1 MLISHAAEI
10 AARLERNAASAL
22 DSAGHTAAALVRE
35 QLQSGDGAPVR
46 DTGALMDSIA
56 HAVEGDTVRIGS
68 PLPYAAC
75 VHDGTSRMPGRP
87 FLADGILGG
96 AEAIAQAMAEALGQ
110 GL

>member
-10 AARLERNAASAL
+10 TARLERNAASAL
-22 DSAGHTAAALVRE
+22 DSAGRTASALVRE
-35 QLQSGDGAPVR
+35 QLQSGYGAPVK

-56 HAVEGDTVRIGS
+56 FAVEGSTVRIGT

-75 VHDGTSRMPGRP
+75 VHDGTSRMPARP
-87 FLADGILGG
+87 FLSDGVLGG
-96 AEAIAQAMAEALGQ
+96 AEDIARGMAEALWQ

>member
-10 AARLERNAASAL
+10 TARLERNAASAL
-22 DSAGHTAAALVRE
+22 DSAGRTASALVRE
-35 QLQSGDGAPVR
+35 QLQSGYGAPVR

-68 PLPYAAC
+68 ALPYAAL

-96 AEAIAQAMAEALGQ
+96 AEDIALAMAEALGQ